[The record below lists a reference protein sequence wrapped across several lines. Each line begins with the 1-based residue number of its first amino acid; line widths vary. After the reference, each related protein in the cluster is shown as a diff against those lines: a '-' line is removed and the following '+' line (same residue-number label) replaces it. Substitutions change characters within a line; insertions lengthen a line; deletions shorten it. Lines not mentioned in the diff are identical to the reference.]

1 MLLSYIPFSV
11 SPSSL
16 LRNCSGCLNIIL
28 WPYCFSQA
36 CIFSSENAGNS
47 AYPQS
52 CEMSFLSGLGGFLNM
67 LQESL
72 PRDCSSYGLFL
83 LLLFS
88 WLSLLLSASCCCSCP
103 HSCLSSL

>member
-1 MLLSYIPFSV
+1 MQAQPCFRSHN
-11 SPSSL
+11 SSL
-16 LRNCSGCLNIIL
+16 WKLHDTELALACL
-28 WPYCFSQA
+28 S

-103 HSCLSSL
+103 HSCLSSLHIP